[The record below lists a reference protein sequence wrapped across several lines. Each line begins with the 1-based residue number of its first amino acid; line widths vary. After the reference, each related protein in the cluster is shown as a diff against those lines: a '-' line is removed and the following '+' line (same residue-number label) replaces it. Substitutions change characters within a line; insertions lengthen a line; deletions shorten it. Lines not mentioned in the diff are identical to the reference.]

1 MVEVAVLDRS
11 GGADL
16 TDVLDE
22 IVVRAAATEKE
33 SR

>member
-16 TDVLDE
+16 TDVLDG
-22 IVVRAAATEKE
+22 IVVELQREKE